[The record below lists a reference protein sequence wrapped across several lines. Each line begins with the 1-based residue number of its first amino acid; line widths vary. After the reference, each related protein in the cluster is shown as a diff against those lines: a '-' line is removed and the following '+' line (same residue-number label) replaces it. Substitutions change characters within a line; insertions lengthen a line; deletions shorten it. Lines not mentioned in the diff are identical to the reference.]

1 MGLIPLPVRIGALV
15 AVIAGAGVVGWTWRG
30 AIADRDIATI
40 ESGIAK
46 QREQA
51 ANEARAT
58 ERKQQENVNEVL
70 REQNSAL
77 AGVADKL
84 RLELDRLR
92 NRPER
97 PTVVSESSRPACQG
111 STGAELSRP
120 DAEFLA
126 REAARADEI
135 RAGLAA
141 CYRVIDGL
149 Q

>member
-1 MGLIPLPVRIGALV
+1 MIPLPVRIGLMV
-15 AVIAGAGVVGWTWRG
+15 AVIAGAGVACWTWRG
-30 AIADRDIATI
+30 AIAERDIATI
-40 ESGIAK
+40 EKSIAQ

-51 ANEARAT
+51 ATEARAT
-58 ERKQQENVNEVL
+58 ERKQQEKVNEAL

-84 RLELDRLR
+84 RLELGRMR

-97 PTVVSESSRPACQG
+97 PTVVPEVPRSACEG

-135 RAGLAA
+135 RAGLVA
-141 CYRVIDGL
+141 CYQVIDGL

>member
-1 MGLIPLPVRIGALV
+1 MIPLPVRIGLMV
-15 AVIAGAGVVGWTWRG
+15 AVIAGAGIAGWMWRG
-30 AIADRDIATI
+30 AIAERDIATI
-40 ESGIAK
+40 EKSIAQ

-51 ANEARAT
+51 ATEARAT
-58 ERKQQENVNEVL
+58 ERKQQEKVNEAL

-84 RLELDRLR
+84 RLELGRLR

-97 PTVVSESSRPACQG
+97 PAVVPEAPRAACEG

-135 RAGLAA
+135 RAGLVA
-141 CYRVIDGL
+141 CYQVIDEL